1 MQGFP
6 VRSVLF
12 SLFLTLAL
20 AGGAAGLAFVA
31 GRASVDAAGQFEL
44 GVEEGERVARATA
57 RAGFVPGAP
66 AYRAAV
72 EQGRKAGFTEGRR
85 VGRAEG
91 ARRGRRSGRS
101 AAFAGF
107 RGGWEVGRWYIVAIA
122 PAGEAGGEVG
132 INARVPVRR
141 GVQYGLCAGRS
152 RICETPAR
160 RATRTR

>member
-1 MQGFP
+1 
-6 VRSVLF
+6 VRSILF
-12 SLFLTLAL
+12 SLFLTLVL

-31 GRASVDAAGQFEL
+31 GRSTADAPGHFER

-57 RAGFVPGAP
+57 RAGFAPGSA

-72 EQGRKAGFTEGRR
+72 ERGRRAGFTEGRR
-85 VGRAEG
+85 TGRAEG
-91 ARRGRRSGRS
+91 ARRGRSRGRS

-107 RGGWEVGRWYIVAIA
+107 RGGWEVGRWYVVAIA

-132 INARVPVRR
+132 ISARVPVRR
-141 GVQYGLCAGRS
+141 GVQYGLCPGRS

-160 RATRTR
+160 GATRTR